1 MNYKQELP
9 WSPLVNPRWPLNLL
23 LGLLPAQDFLEYS
36 IGAFWKP
43 KHGRYMDPSGRH
55 LEHKEPR

>member
-23 LGLLPAQDFLEYS
+23 LGLLPVQDFWSTVSEHFGSLS
-36 IGAFWKP
+36 IEGTWTLRVATWNTKSP
-43 KHGRYMDPSGRH
+43 A
-55 LEHKEPR
+55 